1 MAKTLYKICVGRRDG
16 ISVIK
21 GIANRQT
28 PQAYCSITSD
38 GIFGLSSIPKSVLE
52 QIKFGDNFW
61 NTSIYTDE
69 PSKIEPMK
77 EKLLAYLI
85 GNYTMYK
92 MGTNKELN
100 DMEKVING

>member
-1 MAKTLYKICVGRRDG
+1 MAKTLYRICVGRRDG
-16 ISVIK
+16 IRVIE
-21 GIANRQT
+21 GTASRQT

-38 GIFGLSSIPKSVLE
+38 GTFGVSSIPKSVLE
-52 QIKFGDNFW
+52 QIKFGDIFW

-77 EKLLAYLI
+77 EKLSAYLK
-85 GNYTMYK
+85 GKYTMYK
-92 MGTNKELN
+92 AETTKELN